1 MLSLLDQFFVYHPE
15 PWQDRDW
22 ARLSG
27 LPLEDVWFQ
36 AADGARL
43 FDWHTETQTDRPIHT
58 LVPRQCP
65 QNHQSIGEPVRAL
78 SDRTVRLHLQL
89 SWQRA
94 ESGKAIRGRL
104 RPRAGSIAHFN

>member
-1 MLSLLDQFFVYHPE
+1 MGLLNQSVVYHPE

-22 ARLSG
+22 AGLSG

-36 AADGARL
+36 TADGARL

-65 QNHQSIGEPVRAL
+65 QNHQSIGEPGELYRIGL
-78 SDRTVRLHLQL
+78 SVFIFNYHGYGRSQGRPLEEGF
-89 SWQRA
+89 A
-94 ESGKAIRGRL
+94 RGR
-104 RPRAGSIAHFN
+104 AQSHFN

>member
-1 MLSLLDQFFVYHPE
+1 MLSLLDQSVVYHPE
-15 PWQDRDW
+15 PWQDQDW
-22 ARLSG
+22 AGLSG

-36 AADGARL
+36 TADGARL
-43 FDWHTETQTDRPIHT
+43 FDRHTEAQTDRPIHT
-58 LVPRQCP
+58 LVPRQCL

-89 SWQRA
+89 SWLRA

-104 RPRAGSIAHFN
+104 HLRAGSIAHFN

>member
-43 FDWHTETQTDRPIHT
+43 FVGTLRHRRIVLSYSGATAMPAESSIDWR
-58 LVPRQCP
+58 
-65 QNHQSIGEPVRAL
+65 PVRAL
-78 SDRTVRLHLQL
+78 LDRTVRFHLQL
-89 SWQRA
+89 SRLQA
-94 ESGKAIRGRL
+94 ETGNALEEGFA
-104 RPRAGSIAHFN
+104 PGCAQ